1 VNKLDKSMNRNN
13 FSISDLVDDLQP
25 VRSLNTA
32 RGLILPVTLTG
43 IALLVIGTQMG
54 WRSDLIAGSPS
65 EMFLLRAGI
74 LALLGG
80 ASAHA
85 VIAMASPSVGKHSDR
100 WQMALAAALL
110 FPLAAII
117 AVMSGNWGTAVQEI
131 SYGTECLTMSMIG
144 GLGTAIPAVI
154 WLRKGAP
161 TSPERAGWLTGI
173 ASGALGAFAYNFH
186 CPYSDIVYTGAWY
199 TIAVGTC
206 AISGRLIVPRLI
218 RW

>member
-1 VNKLDKSMNRNN
+1 MNRNS

-25 VRSLNTA
+25 VRNLNTK
-32 RGLILPVTLTG
+32 RGLMLPAIFTG
-43 IALLVIGTQMG
+43 IALLVVGTQMG
-54 WRSDLIAGSPS
+54 WRSDLIAGRPS

-85 VIAMASPSVGKHSDR
+85 VIAMASPAVGKHSDR

-117 AVMSGNWGTAVQEI
+117 AVMGGNWGTNVQEI
-131 SYGTECLTMSMIG
+131 SYGAECLAMSMFG
-144 GLGTAIPAVI
+144 GLGTAIPAVM

-161 TSPERAGWLTGI
+161 TSLERAGWLTGI

-186 CPYSDIVYTGAWY
+186 CPNSDIVYTGVWY
-199 TIAVGTC
+199 SIAVGTC

>member
-1 VNKLDKSMNRNN
+1 MNRQN
-13 FSISDLVDDLQP
+13 FSISQLVDDLQP
-25 VRSLNTA
+25 VRSLKTS
-32 RGLILPVTLTG
+32 RGLILPVIFTG

-54 WRSDLIAGSPS
+54 WRSDLISGRPS

-85 VIAMASPSVGKHSDR
+85 VIAMASPAVGKHSDR

-117 AVMSGNWGTAVQEI
+117 AVLSGNLGSAMEEMGNATQ
-131 SYGTECLTMSMIG
+131 CLTMTMIG
-144 GLGTAIPAVI
+144 GLGTAIPAVF

-173 ASGALGAFAYNFH
+173 ASGALGAFAYSFH
-186 CPYSDIVYTGAWY
+186 CPFSDIVYTGAWY
-199 TIAVGTC
+199 TLSVGVC
-206 AISGRLIVPRLI
+206 AICGRLIVPPLI